1 MIEDFVNSLPDK
13 VVSEGS
19 TPPTDFANQ
28 KPAMATLEEGPS
40 LAVFN

>member
-1 MIEDFVNSLPDK
+1 MLEDFVNSLPDK
-13 VVSEGS
+13 VVSEDS

-28 KPAMATLEEGPS
+28 KTSVATLDEDPF